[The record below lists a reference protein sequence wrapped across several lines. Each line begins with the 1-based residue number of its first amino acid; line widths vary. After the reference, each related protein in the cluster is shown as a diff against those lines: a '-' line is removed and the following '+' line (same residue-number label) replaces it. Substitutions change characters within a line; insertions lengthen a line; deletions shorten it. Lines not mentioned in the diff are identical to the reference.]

1 MTETSDLAILAGMPI
16 FAELPEAELEM
27 LVEQAT
33 REHFDARADVFTQ
46 GAEADSFLVLL
57 AGGVDVLT
65 HSTQGVERLLAHLG
79 SGAVLGETS
88 FLTGG
93 THSATARTTEPTDV
107 LRFGYARF
115 NRLREANAIAV
126 YRVIYNMAHILASRL
141 RAADVDLAE
150 LCNDSQSTVAE
161 DDLDRLRRI
170 FFTEW
175 GTASRQ

>member
-1 MTETSDLAILAGMPI
+1 
-16 FAELPEAELEM
+16 
-27 LVEQAT
+27 
-33 REHFDARADVFTQ
+33 
-46 GAEADSFLVLL
+46 
-57 AGGVDVLT
+57 
-65 HSTQGVERLLAHLG
+65 
-79 SGAVLGETS
+79 
-88 FLTGG
+88 
-93 THSATARTTEPTDV
+93 V